1 MITRGIKYPAY
12 FQKPFFFIGYYCHPR
27 LIFLLI
33 IGNPNLKLIDMSNNK
48 SQHETELKKEKKTVK
63 EAEASI
69 LLRYT

>member
-1 MITRGIKYPAY
+1 
-12 FQKPFFFIGYYCHPR
+12 
-27 LIFLLI
+27 
-33 IGNPNLKLIDMSNNK
+33 MSNNK